1 MKLEQLGVTPQ
12 KETQFK
18 KKGILSVED
27 LVQYLPIR
35 YNDFTKETG
44 ILPENQISCL
54 IVQVDRVSQNYGR
67 TENVIAFCTVVN
79 TGEKVAVWWFNQGY
93 IYSKISNF
101 KGLKAFVAG
110 KVKYN
115 PQYDSYSISS
125 ALVFEQASLGKQIQP
140 VYSKVPGM
148 ADEYLRDKI
157 RRAFDISGL
166 IKETAPSELISKY
179 NLLNMRETLYHLHF
193 PASMEQVKRAKDRLI
208 FDDLL
213 YFALQNERAAREFA
227 ADSPYDIKSYEL
239 IQDIK
244 EKLPF
249 SLTRDQADAVVNML
263 NDVKGGRRLNALV
276 QGDVGCGKSIVAF
289 LMMAGFVESGFQA
302 AIMAPTQVLAHQHW
316 EDLKTLV
323 EPLGYTVAYLST
335 ERKQSELKKEK
346 ERIADG
352 TAQFIVG
359 TSSVIGKNVEYKN
372 LALTIVD
379 EEHRFGVAQREGL
392 SEKAAAGVHTI
403 TMSATPIPRSLA
415 QVMYG
420 NTVQLHTIHSMPEGR
435 KPVLT
440 GIQPDRARVYRFIA
454 AQVLKHHHQAYVV
467 CPMIDANDDMAGVK
481 SVEEVSQE
489 YRAALEPLG
498 VKIATLTG
506 RDKKVYTE
514 GTIQAFKKGEID
526 VLISTSVIEVG
537 VNVPNATAMIIT
549 NAERFGLSSL
559 HQLRGRVGRSD
570 LQSYCV
576 LESTNVTEKGQQRLE
591 AMCQT
596 TDGFEIAEA
605 DLAIRGSGDIL
616 GTKQSGENR
625 YMTLMLAFP
634 DRYQVAQLEARDILD
649 KGTACLLA
657 G

>member
-1 MKLEQLGVTPQ
+1 MKLDQLGVTPQ
-12 KETQFK
+12 KEAQFR

-27 LVQYLPIR
+27 LVQYLPFR
-35 YNDFTKETG
+35 YNDFTQLTG
-44 ILPENQISCL
+44 ILPDDQISCL
-54 IVQVDRVSQNYGR
+54 IVNVDRVSWNSGR
-67 TENVIAFCTVVN
+67 TENVVAFCTVEG
-79 TGEKVAVWWFNQGY
+79 TGERITIWWFNQSY
-93 IYSKISNF
+93 IYSKINGF

-115 PQYDSYSISS
+115 QQYNSYSISA
-125 ALVFEQASLGKQIQP
+125 ALVFEQVSKGRQIQP
-140 VYSKVPGM
+140 VYSKIPGM

-157 RRAFDISGL
+157 RRAFDMSGL
-166 IKETAPSELISKY
+166 IKETAPPELIAKH
-179 NLLNMRETLYHLHF
+179 NLLSRRETLYHLHF
-193 PASMEQVKRAKDRLI
+193 PSTMEQVQRAQDRLI
-208 FDDLL
+208 FDELL
-213 YFALQNERAAREFA
+213 YFALQNERNTREFA
-227 ADSPYDIKSYEL
+227 AESVFPIKNCEL
-239 IQDIK
+239 IQKIQGG
-244 EKLPF
+244 LPF
-249 SLTRDQADAVVNML
+249 SLTEDQSNAVVNML
-263 NDVKGGRRLNALV
+263 SDVKAGQRLNALV

-289 LMMAGFVESGFQA
+289 LMMAGFVGSGFQA
-302 AIMAPTQVLAHQHW
+302 AIMAPTQVLAQQHW

-346 ERIADG
+346 ARIADG

-359 TSSVIGKNVEYKN
+359 TSSVIGQDVEYKN
-372 LALTIVD
+372 LALAIVD
-379 EEHRFGVAQREGL
+379 EEHRFGVAQRDGL
-392 SEKAAAGVHTI
+392 SEKASAGVHTI

-420 NTVQLHTIHSMPEGR
+420 NTVQLHTIHSMPAGR

-440 GIQPDRARVYRFIA
+440 GIQPDRARIYRFIA
-454 AQVLKHHHQAYVV
+454 AQVLKYHHQAYVV

-481 SVEEVSQE
+481 SVEEISQE
-489 YRAALEPLG
+489 YREALEPLG
-498 VKIATLTG
+498 IKIATLTG
-506 RDKKVYTE
+506 RDKKTYTE
-514 GTIQAFKKGEID
+514 ETIQGFKRGTID

-537 VNVPNATAMIIT
+537 VNVPNATAMVIT

-576 LESTNVTEKGQQRLE
+576 LESGNLTEKGHKRLD

-596 TDGFEIAEA
+596 TDGFKIAEA
-605 DLAIRGSGDIL
+605 DLAIRGAGDIL
-616 GTKQSGENR
+616 GTRQSGENR

-634 DRYQVAQLEARDILD
+634 ERYREAQEDARDILD
-649 KGTACLLA
+649 KKTSCPLA